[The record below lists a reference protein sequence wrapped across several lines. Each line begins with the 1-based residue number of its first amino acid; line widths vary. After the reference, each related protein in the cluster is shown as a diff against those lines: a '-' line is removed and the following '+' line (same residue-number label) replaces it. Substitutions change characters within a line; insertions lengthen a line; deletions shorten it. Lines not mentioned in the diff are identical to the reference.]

1 MPNKPWLENYAS
13 GIAANVD
20 YEKYDSLHQF
30 LKESFEKYKKNVAY
44 SFMGKEMT
52 FHEVE
57 ISATYF
63 AAYLQSRGLVA
74 GDKVALV
81 LPNVLQFPIAA
92 YGVLKAGMVL
102 VNTNPL
108 YTAREM
114 KHQFSDSDAKG
125 IVILENFAAE
135 FEKIIGDT
143 NIDVVITTT
152 IGELLGPEFE
162 KIIGDTNI
170 DVVIT
175 TTIGELLG
183 PLKGMIVNL
192 GVKYIKKM
200 VPAYTLMNN
209 VSFNE
214 ALKQGK
220 KFQLKE
226 VSRSPDDVIILQYT
240 GGTTGISKGAMLT
253 NQNMVANALQVKE
266 IMNPYL
272 EAGKENAL
280 CALPLYHIFAFTV
293 NFLTISALG
302 MKNVLIPNARDIN
315 SLINAFKKEKISL
328 FPGLNTL
335 FNALLNNEKFR
346 ALDFSALKV
355 TVGGGM
361 AVQKSVA
368 IEWKK
373 VTGCVLSEGYGLTEA
388 SPVVTVN
395 PFNDD
400 ARLGTI
406 GIPIPSTDVRI
417 LDDNGEIL
425 GYNQIGELAVQG
437 PQVMKGYYKRPD
449 ETDNVLSHDGW
460 LKTGDMAIME
470 PDGYIQIVDRKKDMI
485 LVSGFNVYP
494 NEVEDVISMHPKV
507 LEVAAVGIPD
517 EHSSEAVKIFVV
529 KKDKSLTE
537 KELKDYAKEYLTG
550 YKRPKQIEFRKE
562 LPKSN
567 VGKILRKELRDEEDN
582 ITKK

>member
-1 MPNKPWLENYAS
+1 MSNKPWLENYAS

-20 YEKYDSLHQF
+20 YKKYNSLHEF
-30 LKESFEKYKKNVAY
+30 LKESFEKYKSNVAY
-44 SFMGKEMT
+44 TFMGKEMT
-52 FHEVE
+52 FHETEV
-57 ISATYF
+57 SATYF

-92 YGVLKAGMVL
+92 YAILKAGLVL

-108 YTAREM
+108 YTAHEM
-114 KHQFSDSDAKG
+114 KHQFKDSDAKA
-125 IVILENFAAE
+125 IIILENFAAE
-135 FEKIIGDT
+135 FEKIAGDT
-143 NIDVVITTT
+143 DIDVIITTQ
-152 IGELLGPEFE
+152 IGELLGS
-162 KIIGDTNI
+162 
-170 DVVIT
+170 V
-175 TTIGELLG
+175 
-183 PLKGMIVNL
+183 KGFMVNFA
-192 GVKYIKKM
+192 VKYIKKM
-200 VPAYTLMNN
+200 VPSHNLVNA

-226 VSRSPDDVIILQYT
+226 VNRSPEDVIILQYT

-253 NQNMVANALQVKE
+253 NQNMVANGLQLKE
-266 IMNPYL
+266 VMSPYL
-272 EAGKENAL
+272 EKGKENAL

-293 NFLTISALG
+293 NFLGMASLG
-302 MKNVLIPNARDIN
+302 MKNVLIPNARDIS
-315 SLINAFKKEKISL
+315 SLVKAFKNEKISV

-335 FNALLNNEKFR
+335 FNALLNNDKFKEC
-346 ALDFSALKV
+346 DFSTLKI

-395 PFNDD
+395 PFNEDL
-400 ARLGTI
+400 RLGTI
-406 GIPIPSTDVRI
+406 GIPLPSTDVRI
-417 LDDNGEIL
+417 IDDHGEIL
-425 GYNQIGELAVQG
+425 GYNQIGELATKG

-449 ETDNVLSHDGW
+449 ETDNVLDKEGW

-470 PDGYIQIVDRKKDMI
+470 PDGFIQIVDRKKDMI

-494 NEVEDVISMHPKV
+494 NEVEDVIAMHPKV
-507 LEVAAVGIPD
+507 LEVAAVGVPD
-517 EHSSEAVKIFVV
+517 EHSSELVKIFVV

-537 KELKDYAKEYLTG
+537 KELKEYAKEYLTG
-550 YKRPKQIEFRKE
+550 YKRPKHIEFRKE

-567 VGKILRKELRDEEDN
+567 VGKILRKELRDEESAKN
-582 ITKK
+582 NK

>member
-1 MPNKPWLENYAS
+1 MSNKPWLENYAS
-13 GIAANVD
+13 GIAANID

-44 SFMGKEMT
+44 SFMGKEVT
-52 FHEVE
+52 FHEIEV
-57 ISATYF
+57 SATYF

-81 LPNVLQFPIAA
+81 LPNILQFPIAA
-92 YGVLKAGMVL
+92 YGILKAGMVL

-114 KHQFSDSDAKG
+114 KHQFMDSDAKA

-135 FEKIIGDT
+135 FEKIASDT
-143 NIDVVITTT
+143 NIDVVITTS
-152 IGELLGPEFE
+152 
-162 KIIGDTNI
+162 
-170 DVVIT
+170 
-175 TTIGELLG
+175 IGELLG
-183 PLKGMIVNL
+183 PLKGMLVNF
-192 GVKYIKKM
+192 GVRYIKKM
-200 VPAYTLMNN
+200 VPAYTLINS

-226 VSRSPDDVIILQYT
+226 ISRNPDDVIILQYT
-240 GGTTGISKGAMLT
+240 GGTTGVSKGAMLT
-253 NQNMVANALQVKE
+253 NQNMVANGLQVKE
-266 IMNPYL
+266 VMKPYL
-272 EAGKENAL
+272 IAGEETAL

-315 SLINAFKKEKISL
+315 SLVKAFKKEKISL

-346 ALDFSALKV
+346 ECDFSPLKV

-361 AVQKSVA
+361 AVQKAVA
-368 IEWKK
+368 IGWKK

-406 GIPIPSTDVRI
+406 GIPLPSTDVRI
-417 LDDNGEIL
+417 LGDNGEIL
-425 GYNQIGELAVQG
+425 GYNQIGELAVKG
-437 PQVMKGYYKRPD
+437 PQVMKGYYQRPD
-449 ETDNVLSHDGW
+449 ETDKVLSHDGW

-470 PDGYIQIVDRKKDMI
+470 PDGFIQIVDRKKDMI

-494 NEVEDVISMHPKV
+494 NEIEDVISMHPKV
-507 LEVAAVGIPD
+507 LEVAAVGVPD
-517 EHSSEAVKIFVV
+517 EHSTEAVKIFVV
-529 KKDKSLTE
+529 KRDKSLTE
-537 KELKDYAKEYLTG
+537 NEIKEYVKEYLTG
-550 YKRPKQIEFRKE
+550 YKRPKWIEFRKE

-567 VGKILRKELRDEEDN
+567 VGKILRKELRDEEVN
-582 ITKK
+582 NRKK

>member
-1 MPNKPWLENYAS
+1 MSNKPWLEIYAS
-13 GIAANVD
+13 GIPANVD
-20 YEKYDSLHQF
+20 YEKYDSLHQL
-30 LKESFEKYKKNVAY
+30 LKESFDKYRDNVAY
-44 SFMGKEMT
+44 TFMGKEMT
-52 FHEVE
+52 FHEIEV
-57 ISATYF
+57 SATYF
-63 AAYLQSRGLVA
+63 AAYLQSRGLVP
-74 GDKVALV
+74 GDKIAIV
-81 LPNVLQFPIAA
+81 LPNILQYPIAA
-92 YGVLKAGMVL
+92 YAAFKAGLVL

-114 KHQFSDSDAKG
+114 KHQFVDSDAKA

-135 FEKIIGDT
+135 FEKIAAETDIS
-143 NIDVVITTT
+143 VVITTK
-152 IGELLGPEFE
+152 IGELLGTF
-162 KIIGDTNI
+162 
-170 DVVIT
+170 
-175 TTIGELLG
+175 
-183 PLKGMIVNL
+183 KGMLVNF
-192 GVKYIKKM
+192 GVKYIKRM
-200 VPAYTLMNN
+200 VPNYDLVNS
-209 VSFNE
+209 VSFSE
-214 ALKQGK
+214 ALTQGK
-220 KFQLKE
+220 KFKVRDVE
-226 VSRSPDDVIILQYT
+226 RNPDDVIILQYT
-240 GGTTGISKGAMLT
+240 GGTTGVSKGAMLT
-253 NQNMVANALQVKE
+253 NRNMIANGLQVKE

-272 EAGKENAL
+272 EAGNENAL

-302 MKNVLIPNARDIN
+302 MKNILIPNARDIN
-315 SLINAFKKEKISL
+315 SLVKAFKKEKISL

-335 FNALLNNEKFR
+335 FNALLNNEKFKEC
-346 ALDFSALKV
+346 DFSTLKV

-417 LDDNGEIL
+417 LDENGEIL
-425 GYNQIGELAVQG
+425 GYNQIGELATKG

-449 ETDNVLSHDGW
+449 ETEKVLDHEGW

-470 PDGYIQIVDRKKDMI
+470 PDGFVQIVDRKKDMI

-494 NEVEDVISMHPKV
+494 NEVEDVIAMHPKV
-507 LEVAAVGIPD
+507 LEVAAIGVPD
-517 EHSSEAVKIFVV
+517 EHSSEVVKIFVV
-529 KKDKSLTE
+529 KKEKSLTE
-537 KELKDYAKEYLTG
+537 KELKTYAREYLTG
-550 YKRPKQIEFRKE
+550 YKRPKYIEFRSE

-567 VGKILRKELRDEEDN
+567 VGKILRKELRDEENAKDN
-582 ITKK
+582 K

>member
-1 MPNKPWLENYAS
+1 MDPKGPIPVADIDFHNKEMFIMPNKPWLEIYAS
-13 GIAANVD
+13 GIPANVD
-20 YEKYDSLHQF
+20 FEKYDSLHQF
-30 LKESFEKYKKNVAY
+30 LKESFEKYRNNIAY
-44 SFMGKEMT
+44 KFMGKEMT

-57 ISATYF
+57 VSATYF
-63 AAYLQSRGLVA
+63 AAYLQSRGLVP
-74 GDKVALV
+74 GDKIAIV
-81 LPNVLQFPIAA
+81 LPNILQFPIAA
-92 YGVLKAGMVL
+92 YAAFKAGLVL

-108 YTAREM
+108 YTAHEM
-114 KHQFSDSDAKG
+114 KHQFKDSDAKA

-135 FEKIIGDT
+135 FEKIAAETDIS
-143 NIDVVITTT
+143 VVITTK
-152 IGELLGPEFE
+152 IGELLGTF
-162 KIIGDTNI
+162 
-170 DVVIT
+170 
-175 TTIGELLG
+175 
-183 PLKGMIVNL
+183 KGMVVNF

-200 VPAYTLMNN
+200 VPSFNLVNS
-209 VSFNE
+209 VSFSE

-220 KFQLKE
+220 KFK
-226 VSRSPDDVIILQYT
+226 VKDIKRSPEDVIILQYT
-240 GGTTGISKGAMLT
+240 GGTTGVSKGAMLT
-253 NQNMVANALQVKE
+253 NRNMVANGLQVKE
-266 IMNPYL
+266 IMQPYL
-272 EAGKENAL
+272 DAGKENAL

-315 SLINAFKKEKISL
+315 SLVKAFKKEEISL

-335 FNALLNNEKFR
+335 FNALLNNEKFKEC
-346 ALDFSALKV
+346 DFSPLKV

-373 VTGCVLSEGYGLTEA
+373 MTGCVLSEGYGLTEA

-417 LDDNGEIL
+417 VDENGEVL
-425 GYNQIGELAVQG
+425 GYNQIGELATKG

-449 ETDNVLSHDGW
+449 ETEKVLDKDGW

-470 PDGYIQIVDRKKDMI
+470 PDGFIQIVDRKKDMI

-494 NEVEDVISMHPKV
+494 NEVEDVIAMHPKV
-507 LEVAAVGIPD
+507 LEVAAVGVPD
-517 EHSSEAVKIFVV
+517 EHSSELVKIFVV

-537 KELKDYAKEYLTG
+537 KELKEYAKEYLTG
-550 YKRPKQIEFRKE
+550 YKRPKHIEFRKE

-567 VGKILRKELRDEEDN
+567 VGKILRKDLRDEEFAKSN
-582 ITKK
+582 K

>member
-1 MPNKPWLENYAS
+1 MSNKPWLEIYAS
-13 GIAANVD
+13 GIPANVD
-20 YEKYDSLHQF
+20 YEKYDSLHQL
-30 LKESFEKYKKNVAY
+30 LKESFDKYRDNVAY
-44 SFMGKEMT
+44 TFMGKEMT
-52 FHEVE
+52 FHEIEV
-57 ISATYF
+57 SATYF
-63 AAYLQSRGLVA
+63 AAYLQSRGLVP
-74 GDKVALV
+74 GDKIAIV
-81 LPNVLQFPIAA
+81 LPNILQYPIAA
-92 YGVLKAGMVL
+92 YAAFKAGLVL

-114 KHQFSDSDAKG
+114 KHQFVDSDAKA

-135 FEKIIGDT
+135 FEKIAAETDIS
-143 NIDVVITTT
+143 VVITTK
-152 IGELLGPEFE
+152 IGELLGTF
-162 KIIGDTNI
+162 
-170 DVVIT
+170 
-175 TTIGELLG
+175 
-183 PLKGMIVNL
+183 KGMLVNF
-192 GVKYIKKM
+192 GVKYIKRM
-200 VPAYTLMNN
+200 VPNYDLVNS
-209 VSFNE
+209 VSFSE
-214 ALKQGK
+214 ALTQGK
-220 KFQLKE
+220 KFKVRDVE
-226 VSRSPDDVIILQYT
+226 RNPDDVIILQYT
-240 GGTTGISKGAMLT
+240 GGTTGVSKGAMLT
-253 NQNMVANALQVKE
+253 NRNMIANGLQVKE

-272 EAGKENAL
+272 EAGNENAL

-302 MKNVLIPNARDIN
+302 MKNILIPNARDIN
-315 SLINAFKKEKISL
+315 SLVKAFKKEKISL

-335 FNALLNNEKFR
+335 FNALLNNEKFKEC
-346 ALDFSALKV
+346 DFSTLKV

-417 LDDNGEIL
+417 LGENGEIL
-425 GYNQIGELAVQG
+425 GYNQIGELATKG

-449 ETDNVLSHDGW
+449 ETEKVLDHEGW

-470 PDGYIQIVDRKKDMI
+470 PDGFVQIVDRKKDMI

-494 NEVEDVISMHPKV
+494 NEVEDVIAMHPKV
-507 LEVAAVGIPD
+507 LEVAAIGVPD
-517 EHSSEAVKIFVV
+517 EHSSEVVKIFVV
-529 KKDKSLTE
+529 KKEKSLTE
-537 KELKDYAKEYLTG
+537 KELKTYAREYLTG
-550 YKRPKQIEFRKE
+550 YKRPKYIEFRSE

-567 VGKILRKELRDEEDN
+567 VGKILRKELRDEENAKDN
-582 ITKK
+582 K